1 MADNKTG
8 TGLSRTFRNLRGKWL
23 LLLLAAAGVL
33 LLFFGGS
40 TGGSGKQTAA
50 APSAEEESARTDAYR
65 AALEEEL
72 SALCAQVAGVG
83 QVHVTVT
90 LERGAR
96 AVYAQ
101 DRTATGSEEYV
112 LRNGEGL
119 LLCHETPAVRGVAVV
134 CTGGADPAV
143 EERLSDLLSALLGIG
158 RNRIAVCPAA

>member
-40 TGGSGKQTAA
+40 TGDGRQTAA
-50 APSAEEESARTDAYR
+50 PTSAEEDSARTDAYR

-72 SALCAQVAGVG
+72 TALCAQVAGVG

-101 DRTATGSEEYV
+101 DRTATGGEEYV

-143 EERLSDLLSALLGIG
+143 EERLSDLLSALLGVG